1 MLYCTYGYSTHCG
14 LSIQAAIQLN
24 DTHPA
29 LAIPELMRLFMDME
43 KLDWDQAWDLC
54 VRTFAYTNHTLLPEA
69 LERWSVPLLERLLP
83 RHLQIMYE
91 INSRHLNVSA
101 SLDTVWVWI
110 GKECVHAFTHVLNP
124 FSPVPSPL
132 LLPYSLTLTPP
143 LSPHSHSSLLPYSL
157 TLTPHFSPIPSLSLL
172 TSPLFPHTHSSL
184 FHSCRWCQNVGL
196 VMLTR
201 CVPCHLLK
209 KVTRRRSTWPIWPL
223 LAPMPSTELL
233 LSTLTF

>member
-1 MLYCTYGYSTHCG
+1 MFCCTVRYRYSIHCG

-91 INSRHLNVSA
+91 INSRHLDVSA

-110 GKECVHAFTHVLNP
+110 RKECVHAFTHVLNP
-124 FSPVPSPL
+124 FSSVPSPL
-132 LLPYSLTLTPP
+132 LLPYSLTLTPPLSPHSHFSVLPYSLTLTPP

-157 TLTPHFSPIPSLSLL
+157 TLTPHFSIP
-172 TSPLFPHTHSSL
+172 
-184 FHSCRWCQNVGL
+184 VGG
-196 VMLTR
+196 VKT
-201 CVPCHLLK
+201 
-209 KVTRRRSTWPIWPL
+209 
-223 LAPMPSTELL
+223 LAW
-233 LSTLTF
+233 